1 MSIDLSQF
9 SKSISAEKD
18 TIPSWVSTG
27 STKLQQLYQEVQK
40 ERDIVL
46 GKIKDEGDRLSI
58 KDRKIVP
65 SRLALVC
72 GVDRSYLTS
81 RRVPELMK
89 HIEQIN
95 DDLENAWAHRT
106 NRNSGLKSLSR
117 KELESEMSNLKR
129 LNQRLLKDGL
139 KRDLERAI
147 EALGLEGRLEL
158 VAETNNLKKLLQE
171 KNNIIAN
178 LRSQL
183 REATLKSVSE

>member
-9 SKSISAEKD
+9 SKHISVTQDSI
-18 TIPSWVSTG
+18 PRWVSEG
-27 STKLQQLYQEVQK
+27 SSKIQQLYQEVQK

-46 GKIKDEGDRLSI
+46 SKIKNEGGRLSI

-65 SRLALVC
+65 SRLAKAC
-72 GVDRSYLTS
+72 SVDRSYLTS
-81 RRVPELMK
+81 RRVPDLMSY
-89 HIEQIN
+89 IEQIN

-106 NRNSGLKSLSR
+106 NRISGLKSLSR
-117 KELESEMSNLKR
+117 KELESEVSNLKR

-147 EALGLEGRLEL
+147 EALGLEDRLEL
-158 VAETNNLKKLLQE
+158 VAEADNLKKLLQE
-171 KNNIIAN
+171 KNDIIAN